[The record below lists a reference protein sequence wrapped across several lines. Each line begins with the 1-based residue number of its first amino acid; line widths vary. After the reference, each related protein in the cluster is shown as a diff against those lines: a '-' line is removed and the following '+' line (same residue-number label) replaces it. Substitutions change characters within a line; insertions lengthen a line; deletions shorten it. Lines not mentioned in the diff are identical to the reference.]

1 VTTERH
7 IFIFLSHLKTLFIDA
22 DRNLVSYLCVLV
34 APPAPFSPWPRPLPL
49 PRPLFEGAGFIPDSK
64 FVLIF
69 LLFVLYCIPCSFH
82 LSYFLFPI
90 SLFPPPISIPIR
102 CDFIPHWLS
111 LYNLFIQ
118 ATTRI
123 YCDSPLIPFDSITR
137 LKFAPPA
144 AFLWVY
150 RESWKSGKSRKTDGS
165 GSKGETLK
173 SRTHIE
179 WGPKWFVNEW
189 FVLAERFWGL
199 RPVDKLLRAGFCQ
212 LAKFRF

>member
-1 VTTERH
+1 VDVDVEVDVGSGSGCGCGSGSASTKEAEMSR
-7 IFIFLSHLKTLFIDA
+7 
-22 DRNLVSYLCVLV
+22 
-34 APPAPFSPWPRPLPL
+34 
-49 PRPLFEGAGFIPDSK
+49 
-64 FVLIF
+64 
-69 LLFVLYCIPCSFH
+69 
-82 LSYFLFPI
+82 
-90 SLFPPPISIPIR
+90 
-102 CDFIPHWLS
+102 FIPHWLS

-179 WGPKWFVNEW
+179 
-189 FVLAERFWGL
+189 
-199 RPVDKLLRAGFCQ
+199 
-212 LAKFRF
+212 